1 MCIWV
6 IYAILLHGEGTMKT
20 CIYPGSFDPVTYGHI
35 DIIDRACNTFDKVIV
50 AIGINPSKKYTLS
63 VEERIKFIK
72 KSAKRPFK
80 VEVMSFTGLLA
91 DFAYQQNVKTIIKG
105 VRSNQDFDYER
116 LLHEVTVTQQAGID
130 THILIADQKL
140 SHVSSSAAKELCK
153 HQGLVHEYVP
163 YCVKAALEHEINN
176 QFILGITG
184 SIGMGKSYVTQQ
196 LIEHFSKQMQVLHVD
211 LDAIAHEL
219 YTRTEPV
226 YIDFQNT
233 VKDAFGLTVGDSAEM
248 RKKLGNIVFNDET
261 ALAKLN
267 NLARQPLLTLM
278 RQKMYG
284 FQGLILLNGALLVEA
299 NFLPLCNN
307 NVVVVNTGITEQ
319 IENLKNRGLTIQQ
332 IQRRI
337 NCQLNN
343 NQKINIINDAILNN
357 RYGTLIPYSN
367 SKNNKPE
374 VFASLTEQV
383 SAAMYLR

>member
-1 MCIWV
+1 MKFRT
-6 IYAILLHGEGTMKT
+6 AIFAAS
-20 CIYPGSFDPVTYGHI
+20 CDPVTYGHI

-50 AIGINPSKKYTLS
+50 AIGINSSKKYTFS

-72 KSAKRPFK
+72 KSVKRPYK

-163 YCVKAALEHEINN
+163 YCVKAALECEVNKQVI
-176 QFILGITG
+176 IGITG

-248 RKKLGNIVFNDET
+248 RKKLGNIVFNDEA

-337 NCQLNN
+337 NCQLTN

-374 VFASLTEQV
+374 VFESLTRLV
-383 SAAMYLR
+383 SEIVYLR

>member
-1 MCIWV
+1 
-6 IYAILLHGEGTMKT
+6 MKT

-50 AIGINPSKKYTLS
+50 AIGINPSKKYTFS

-72 KSAKRPFK
+72 KSAKRPDK
-80 VEVMSFTGLLA
+80 VEVISFTGLLA

-176 QFILGITG
+176 QFILGVTG

-337 NCQLNN
+337 NCQLTN

-367 SKNNKPE
+367 SKINNPE
-374 VFASLTEQV
+374 VFESLTRLV
-383 SAAMYLR
+383 SEVIHLR

>member
-1 MCIWV
+1 
-6 IYAILLHGEGTMKT
+6 MKT
-20 CIYPGSFDPVTYGHI
+20 CIYPGSFDGVTYGHLN
-35 DIIDRACNTFDKVIV
+35 IIDRACNTFDKVIV
-50 AIGINPSKKYTLS
+50 AIGINPSKKYTFS
-63 VEERIKFIK
+63 INERINFFK
-72 KSAKRPFK
+72 KTVKQPSK
-80 VEVMSFTGLLA
+80 VEVTSFTGLLA
-91 DFAYQQNVKTIIKG
+91 DFVYQQNVKTIIKG

-163 YCVKAALEHEINN
+163 YCVKAALEHEINK
-176 QFILGITG
+176 QVIIGITG

-219 YTRTEPV
+219 YVRNEPV

-233 VKDAFGLTVGDSAEM
+233 VKDAFGLAVGDSAEM

-307 NVVVVNTGITEQ
+307 NVVVVNTSVDEQ
-319 IENLKNRGLTIQQ
+319 IENLKNRGLTTQQ

-337 NCQLNN
+337 NCQLTND
-343 NQKINIINDAILNN
+343 QKINIINDAILNN

-367 SKNNKPE
+367 SKKNKPE
-374 VFASLTEQV
+374 AFDSLV
-383 SAAMYLR
+383 GLISGVLYLR

>member
-1 MCIWV
+1 MF
-6 IYAILLHGEGTMKT
+6 LHGEGTMKI

-50 AIGINPSKKYTLS
+50 AIGINPSKKYTFS

-72 KSAKRPFK
+72 KSVKRPFK

-163 YCVKAALEHEINN
+163 YCVKAALEQEINN

-196 LIEHFSKQMQVLHVD
+196 LIEHFSKRMHVLHVD
-211 LDAIAHEL
+211 LDTIAHEL

-233 VKDAFGLTVGDSAEM
+233 VKDAFGLTVGDSVEM
-248 RKKLGNIVFNDET
+248 RKKLGNIVFNNEN

-337 NCQLNN
+337 NCQLTNN
-343 NQKINIINDAILNN
+343 EKINIINDAIFNN
-357 RYGTLIPYSN
+357 LYGTLMPYSN

-374 VFASLTEQV
+374 VFESLTRLV
-383 SAAMYLR
+383 SEVIHLR

>member
-1 MCIWV
+1 
-6 IYAILLHGEGTMKT
+6 MKT
-20 CIYPGSFDPVTYGHI
+20 CIYPGSFDGLTYGHL
-35 DIIDRACNTFDKVIV
+35 DIIERACNTFDKVIV
-50 AIGINPSKKYTLS
+50 AIGINPSKKYTFS
-63 VEERIKFIK
+63 VEERIKFINRSVK
-72 KSAKRPFK
+72 QPNK
-80 VEVMSFTGLLA
+80 VVVMSFTGLLA
-91 DFAYQQNVKTIIKG
+91 DFAYQQNAKTIIKG

-163 YCVKAALEHEINN
+163 MCVKAALEYEINK
-176 QFILGITG
+176 QSIIGVTG

-196 LIEHFSKQMQVLHVD
+196 LIEHYSKKMSVLHVD

-219 YTRTEPV
+219 YSRTEPV
-226 YIDFQNT
+226 YVDFQNS
-233 VKDAFGLTVGDSAEM
+233 VKETFELNVGNLTEL
-248 RKKLGNIVFNDET
+248 RKKLGNIVFNDKNQ
-261 ALAKLN
+261 LVKLN
-267 NLARQPLLTLM
+267 NLTRQPLLTLM

-307 NVVVVNTGITEQ
+307 NIVVVNTGITEQ
-319 IENLKNRGLTIQQ
+319 ITNLKNREFTIQQ

-337 NCQLNN
+337 NSQLNN
-343 NQKINIINDAILNN
+343 NQRLNVINESILKN
-357 RYGTLIPYSN
+357 RYGTCIPYNN

-374 VFASLTEQV
+374 VFESLTRLV
-383 SAAMYLR
+383 SEIIYLR

>member
-1 MCIWV
+1 MKFRT
-6 IYAILLHGEGTMKT
+6 AIFAAS
-20 CIYPGSFDPVTYGHI
+20 CDPVTYGHI

-50 AIGINPSKKYTLS
+50 AIGINSSKKYTFS

-72 KSAKRPFK
+72 KSVKRPYK

-163 YCVKAALEHEINN
+163 YCVKAALEYEVNKQVI
-176 QFILGITG
+176 IGITG

-248 RKKLGNIVFNDET
+248 RKKLGNIVFNDEA

-337 NCQLNN
+337 NCQLTN

-374 VFASLTEQV
+374 VFESLTRLV
-383 SAAMYLR
+383 SEIVYLR

>member
-1 MCIWV
+1 M
-6 IYAILLHGEGTMKT
+6 HGKGKMKT
-20 CIYPGSFDPVTYGHI
+20 CIYPGSFDGLTYGHL
-35 DIIDRACNTFDKVIV
+35 DIIERACNTFDKVIV
-50 AIGINPSKKYTLS
+50 AIGINPSKKYTFS
-63 VEERIKFIK
+63 VEERIKFINRSVK
-72 KSAKRPFK
+72 QPNK
-80 VEVMSFTGLLA
+80 VVVMSFAGLLA
-91 DFAYQQNVKTIIKG
+91 DFAYQQSAKTIIKG

-116 LLHEVTVTQQAGID
+116 LLHEVTVTQQVGID

-163 YCVKAALEHEINN
+163 YCVKAALEHEINK
-176 QFILGITG
+176 QCIIGITG

-196 LIEHFSKQMQVLHVD
+196 LIEHYSKQMSVLHVD

-226 YIDFQNT
+226 YVDFQNS
-233 VKDAFGLTVGDSAEM
+233 VKETFELNVGDLTEL
-248 RKKLGNIVFNDET
+248 RKKLGNIVFNDENQ
-261 ALAKLN
+261 LVKLN

-307 NVVVVNTGITEQ
+307 NIVVVNTGITEQ
-319 IENLKNRGLTIQQ
+319 IANLKDRGLTIQQ

-337 NCQLNN
+337 NSQLNN
-343 NQKINIINDAILNN
+343 NQKLYAINEAIVKQ
-357 RYGTLIPYSN
+357 RYGTCIPYSN

-374 VFASLTEQV
+374 VFESLTRLV
-383 SAAMYLR
+383 SEIIYLR

>member
-1 MCIWV
+1 MSTNKT
-6 IYAILLHGEGTMKT
+6 AIFAAS
-20 CIYPGSFDPVTYGHI
+20 CDPVTYGHI
-35 DIIDRACNTFDKVIV
+35 DIIDRVSNTFDKVIV
-50 AIGINPSKKYTLS
+50 AIGVNASKKYTFS

-72 KSAKRPFK
+72 KSVKQPNK
-80 VEVMSFTGLLA
+80 VEVTSFKGLLA

-116 LLHEVTVTQQAGID
+116 LLHEVSVTQQAGID

-219 YTRTEPV
+219 YVRTEPV
-226 YIDFQNT
+226 YVEFQNN
-233 VKDAFGLTVGDSAEM
+233 VKDTFGLNVEDSTEM
-248 RKKLGNIVFNDET
+248 RKKLGNIVFNDKNE
-261 ALAKLN
+261 LKKLN
-267 NLARQPLLTLM
+267 DLARQPLLTLM

-319 IENLKNRGLTIQQ
+319 IGNLKNRGLTIQQ

-343 NQKINIINDAILNN
+343 NQKIDIINESILIN
-357 RYGTLIPYSN
+357 RYGTCIPYNN
-367 SKNNKPE
+367 SKNNPADK
-374 VFASLTEQV
+374 FKSLTDQV

>member
-1 MCIWV
+1 
-6 IYAILLHGEGTMKT
+6 MKT
-20 CIYPGSFDPVTYGHI
+20 CIYPGSFDGLTYGHL
-35 DIIDRACNTFDKVIV
+35 DIIERACNTFDKVIV
-50 AIGINPSKKYTLS
+50 AIGINPSKKYTFS
-63 VEERIKFIK
+63 VEERIKFINRSVK
-72 KSAKRPFK
+72 QPNK
-80 VEVMSFTGLLA
+80 VVVMSFAGLLA
-91 DFAYQQNVKTIIKG
+91 DFAYQQNAKTIIKG

-163 YCVKAALEHEINN
+163 MCVKAALEYQINK
-176 QFILGITG
+176 QYIIGLTG

-196 LIEHFSKQMQVLHVD
+196 LIEHFRKQMPVLHVD

-219 YTRTEPV
+219 YNRTEPV
-226 YIDFQNT
+226 YIEFQNT
-233 VKDAFGLTVGDSAEM
+233 IKQTFGLSTGDLIEL
-248 RKKLGNIVFNDET
+248 RKKLGNIVFNDENE
-261 ALAKLN
+261 LAKLN

-307 NVVVVNTGITEQ
+307 NIVVVNTGINEQ
-319 IENLKNRGLTIQQ
+319 ISYLKDRGLTIQQ

-337 NCQLNN
+337 NSQLNN
-343 NQKINIINDAILNN
+343 NQKLNIINETIRNDN
-357 RYGTLIPYSN
+357 YGTCIPYSN
-367 SKNNKPE
+367 SKHNNPE
-374 VFASLTEQV
+374 VFQSLTRLV
-383 SAAMYLR
+383 SELIYLR

>member
-1 MCIWV
+1 V
-6 IYAILLHGEGTMKT
+6 KT
-20 CIYPGSFDPVTYGHI
+20 CIYPGSFDGLTYGHI

-50 AIGINPSKKYTLS
+50 AIGINPSKKNTFS
-63 VEERIKFIK
+63 VEERIKFIN
-72 KSAKRPFK
+72 KSVKQPNK
-80 VEVMSFTGLLA
+80 VEITSFTGLLA

-176 QFILGITG
+176 QFILGVTG

-226 YIDFQNT
+226 YINFQNT
-233 VKDAFGLTVGDSAEM
+233 VKDAFELTVGDSAEM
-248 RKKLGNIVFNDET
+248 RKKLGNIVFNDEN
-261 ALAKLN
+261 ALKKLN
-267 NLARQPLLTLM
+267 ELARQPLLTLM

-319 IENLKNRGLTIQQ
+319 IENLKNRELSIQQ

-337 NCQLNN
+337 NSQLNN
-343 NQKINIINDAILNN
+343 NQKLYVINEAIVKQ
-357 RYGTLIPYSN
+357 RYGTCIPYN
-367 SKNNKPE
+367 NRKNNKPE
-374 VFASLTEQV
+374 VFESLTRLV
-383 SAAMYLR
+383 SEIIYLR

>member
-1 MCIWV
+1 MSTNKT
-6 IYAILLHGEGTMKT
+6 AIFAAS
-20 CIYPGSFDPVTYGHI
+20 CDPVTYGHI
-35 DIIDRACNTFDKVIV
+35 DIIDRVSNTFDKVIV
-50 AIGINPSKKYTLS
+50 AIGVNASKKYTFS

-72 KSAKRPFK
+72 KSVKQPNK
-80 VEVMSFTGLLA
+80 VEVTSFKGLLA

-116 LLHEVTVTQQAGID
+116 LLHEVSVTQQAGID

-219 YTRTEPV
+219 YVRTEPV
-226 YIDFQNT
+226 YVEFQNN
-233 VKDAFGLTVGDSAEM
+233 VKDTFGLNVEDSTEM
-248 RKKLGNIVFNDET
+248 RKKLGNIVFNDKNE
-261 ALAKLN
+261 LKKLN
-267 NLARQPLLTLM
+267 DLARQPLLTLM

-319 IENLKNRGLTIQQ
+319 IQNLKNRGLTIQQ

-343 NQKINIINDAILNN
+343 NQKIDIINESILIN
-357 RYGTLIPYSN
+357 RYGTCIPYNN
-367 SKNNKPE
+367 SKNNPADK
-374 VFASLTEQV
+374 FKSLTDQV

>member
-1 MCIWV
+1 M
-6 IYAILLHGEGTMKT
+6 HGKGTMKT
-20 CIYPGSFDPVTYGHI
+20 CIYPGSFDPVTYGHLDVI
-35 DIIDRACNTFDKVIV
+35 ERACNTFDKVIV
-50 AIGINPSKKYTLS
+50 AIGVNPNKKYTFS
-63 VEERIKFIK
+63 IEERIRFINRSVK
-72 KSAKRPFK
+72 QPNK
-80 VEVMSFTGLLA
+80 VVVMSFTGLLA
-91 DFAYQQNVKTIIKG
+91 DFAYQQNAKTIIKG

-163 YCVKAALEHEINN
+163 MCVKAALEHEINK
-176 QFILGITG
+176 QSIIGITG

-196 LIEHFSKQMQVLHVD
+196 LIEHFSKQINVLHVD

-226 YIDFQNT
+226 YVEFQNT
-233 VKDAFGLTVGDSAEM
+233 VKQTFDLSAGDLPEL
-248 RKKLGNIVFNDET
+248 RKKLGNIVFNDENE
-261 ALAKLN
+261 LAKLN

-307 NVVVVNTGITEQ
+307 NIVVVNTGITEQ
-319 IENLKNRGLTIQQ
+319 ISNLKDRGLTIQQ

-337 NCQLNN
+337 NSQLNN
-343 NQKINIINDAILNN
+343 NQKLTAINEAIRNDN
-357 RYGTLIPYSN
+357 YGTCVPYSN
-367 SKNNKPE
+367 SKSNSPE
-374 VFASLTEQV
+374 FFENLTRRISEII
-383 SAAMYLR
+383 YLR